1 MQSPSAALA
10 ALGLRLPPVSAPKG
24 AYTPA
29 VRAGRLVFVSGQI
42 PLEEGRLTAVGKVG
56 AEVGPE
62 QARALSRQCAL
73 ASLAA
78 VDSVVGVDR
87 VTRVVK
93 VTGFVSSAEGFTGQ
107 FAVVEGAGEFFAEV
121 FGAAGR
127 AVCSVVGMGDGPLSA
142 PVEIEVVFEV
152 DA

>member
-1 MQSPSAALA
+1 MVLPSVALA
-10 ALGLRLPPVSAPKG
+10 ALGLELPPVSAPKG

-29 VRAGRLVFVSGQI
+29 VPAGRLVFVSGQI
-42 PLEEGRLTAVGKVG
+42 PLTGGRLTATGKVG
-56 AEVGPE
+56 AEVAPE
-62 QARALSRQCAL
+62 CAGRLSRQCAL

-78 VDSVVGVDR
+78 VESVVGVDR

-93 VTGFVSSAEGFTGQ
+93 VTGYVASAEGFTELSS
-107 FAVVEGAGEFFAEV
+107 VVEPAGELFVEV

-127 AVCSVVGMGDGPLSA
+127 AVCSVVGMGDGPLGA

-152 DA
+152 GT

>member
-10 ALGLRLPPVSAPKG
+10 TLGLELPPVSAPKG

-42 PLEEGRLTAVGKVG
+42 PLTEGRLTAVGKVG
-56 AEVGPE
+56 AEVGVE
-62 QARALSRQCAL
+62 QARQLSQQCAL

-78 VDSVVGVDR
+78 VDSVVGLDR

-93 VTGFVSSAEGFTGQ
+93 VTGYISSAEGFTGQ
-107 FAVVEGAGEFFAEV
+107 FSVVEGAGELFSEI

-152 DA
+152 GP